1 MEVLNKRTVI
11 TFVRNIHSANI
22 RLHTLPHS
30 LCSLAI
36 APYMLLVVVEVSKG
50 APLSIPGRWE
60 R

>member
-11 TFVRNIHSANI
+11 TFVRNIH
-22 RLHTLPHS
+22 LQTLPHS